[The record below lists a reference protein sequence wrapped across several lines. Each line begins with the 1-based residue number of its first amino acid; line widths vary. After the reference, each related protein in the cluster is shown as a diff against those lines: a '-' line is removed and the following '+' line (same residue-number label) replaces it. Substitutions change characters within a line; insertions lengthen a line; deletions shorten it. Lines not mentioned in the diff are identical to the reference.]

1 MASPLDKLFGTRVAG
16 VRVWSVSLK
25 IIAIFT
31 LFLLV
36 SNFTSNSINLLFN
49 RASQLKMAKELLVK
63 DLKEFYNFTENQFD
77 LYSLE
82 KDLPKAVALLEK
94 KAGRDLTKR
103 LSLMAGVKPDGSL
116 LFQSVHDGRLT
127 GFDDE
132 KALRQMESAR
142 ASDTSEG
149 FLTFEA
155 EGRSYFGVY
164 KYNAN
169 WNCFLLRAEE
179 NTEFYRESTLIF
191 WKVTGIIL
199 LITLLCTAVG
209 VYLLSDILRFVSSIT
224 RSIMLMTKSQKMEL
238 IDLKGAVNDEIT
250 YLGMAFNSLSS
261 SIDNLVDIFRR
272 FVSRDVALRA
282 YAERQI
288 QLDGEPKDLAILF
301 SDIKGFTTMTEALG
315 TDIIKLLNLHYDK
328 AIHAIFQND
337 GIIGSIIGDAILAVY
352 GAVNSAGQKSM
363 QSVLSAYQIIEVARQ
378 LRLKMIERQEELV
391 KTQGPLSAAQQLVFQ
406 AVLIEVGVGIDGGEV
421 FYGNIGSNERMTNT
435 VIGDNVNSA
444 ARLEGLTRVYKVPV
458 ICSEYIKN
466 DIEKNCPDHGLRFLI
481 LDKVQVKGKTTGK
494 LVYWPIFEKDLDE
507 AQREQLPRFEE
518 AIGLYLK
525 GQWAKANKLFSG
537 LDLPPA
543 PMFKER
549 TTGKAP
555 VKWNGIWE
563 MKTK

>member
-1 MASPLDKLFGTRVAG
+1 MAPLLDKIIGTRVAG
-16 VRVWSVSLK
+16 VRVWSISLK

-36 SNFTSNSINLLFN
+36 SNFTTNSINLLFN
-49 RASQLKMAKELLVK
+49 RASLLKMAKELLVK
-63 DLKEFYNFTENQFD
+63 DLKEFYNFSENQFD

-82 KDLPKAVALLEK
+82 KDLPKAVSLLEK

-103 LSLMAGVKPDGSL
+103 YSMMAGVKPDGSL

-132 KALRQMESAR
+132 KALRHMESAR

-179 NTEFYRESTLIF
+179 EGEFYRDSTIIF
-191 WKVTGIIL
+191 WKVTIL
-199 LITLLCTAVG
+199 ILIITLLCTAVG
-209 VYLLSDILRFVSSIT
+209 VYLLSDILRFVRAIT
-224 RSIMLMTKSQKMEL
+224 QSIMVMTKSQKMEL

-288 QLDGEPKDLAILF
+288 SLDGEPKDLAILF

-352 GAVNSAGQKSM
+352 GAVNSPGQKSM
-363 QSVLSAYQIIEVARQ
+363 QSIQSAYQIIEVARQ

-391 KTQGPLSAAQQLVFQ
+391 KHQGPLTPAQQLVFK

-458 ICSEYIKN
+458 ICSEYIKK
-466 DIEKNCPDHGLRFLI
+466 DIEKNCPDHGIRFLI
-481 LDKVQVKGKTTGK
+481 LDMVQVKGKTTGK
-494 LVYWPIFEKDLDE
+494 LVYWPVLEKDLDD
-507 AQREQLPRFEE
+507 AQREQLPKFEE

-525 GQWAKANKLFSG
+525 GQWAKANKIFAT

-549 TTGKAP
+549 TLGKAP
-555 VKWNGIWE
+555 AKWNGIWE